1 MKNKNNFTMKDILL
15 YIADMHKE
23 LIDMLKERFPI
34 PVNHDETDYRDAS
47 DAKRELKVS
56 DSTLWRWRKE
66 GLIDFVIRKG
76 KIYYDISSVL
86 RKKKWSFGSSSG
98 LLRVFFGKNIFF
110 PKKTRRNV
118 VDDPKDCK
126 SIRSF
131 PIKSSQ
137 SRSKPVTGVQAAVFC
152 FKFVLSNN

>member
-76 KIYYDISSVL
+76 KISYDISSVL
-86 RKKKWSFGSSSG
+86 RKKK
-98 LLRVFFGKNIFF
+98 
-110 PKKTRRNV
+110 
-118 VDDPKDCK
+118 
-126 SIRSF
+126 
-131 PIKSSQ
+131 
-137 SRSKPVTGVQAAVFC
+137 
-152 FKFVLSNN
+152 